1 MNRIAT
7 RIEGSL
13 EYKDLFM
20 ERGFEHLQSRTRA
33 VAHATVQMA
42 YELDAAAI
50 IAPTESG
57 YTAEVISKYRPKAA
71 IVAYTPDE
79 RAVRQLNLRWG
90 VYPILGSQWSD
101 VNEMT
106 SGATSAAVKHDYV
119 KRGDCTIITS
129 GIKTSE
135 GNTNSIR
142 IYTI

>member
-1 MNRIAT
+1 MNRIAQ
-7 RIEGSL
+7 RMEASL
-13 EYKDLFM
+13 EYKNIFM
-20 ERGFEHLQSRTRA
+20 EQGVEHLHSRTRA

-42 YELDAAAI
+42 YELDAPAI

-71 IVAYTPDE
+71 ILAYTPDA
-79 RAVRQLNLRWG
+79 RVVRHLNLRWG
-90 VYPILGSQWSD
+90 LHPMLGNSWKD
-101 VNEMT
+101 DKEMT
-106 SGATSAAVKHDYV
+106 SGATAAAVKHGYV

>member
-1 MNRIAT
+1 MQYT
-7 RIEGSL
+7 KSL
-13 EYKDLFM
+13 FVQKNKPPC
-20 ERGFEHLQSRTRA
+20 GF
-33 VAHATVQMA
+33 VAICGVKRP
-42 YELDAAAI
+42 